1 MDRKVR
7 DVMSPDPV
15 GVHYEQTIR
24 EAAGVMRDAGV
35 GAVLVVKD
43 DALIGVVTDRDL
55 VVRALAGG
63 DGPDTPV
70 GPLCSG
76 RLIGVAANQDT
87 RDAERL
93 MREHAIRRLPVVD
106 DGQIVGMISLG
117 DLALADDEESPLAAV
132 TRAPASS

>member
-7 DVMSPDPV
+7 DVMTPDPV

-43 DALIGVVTDRDL
+43 DSLIGVVTDRDL
-55 VVRALAGG
+55 VVRALADGA
-63 DGPDTPV
+63 GPDTRV

-76 RLIGVAANQDT
+76 KLIGVEAGQDT
-87 RDAERL
+87 AEAERL

-117 DLALADDEESPLAAV
+117 DLAAADDEESPG
-132 TRAPASS
+132 PASRDTLR